1 MTAPN
6 ATLPL
11 PPPRGHL
18 PPEAMRWASSCPW
31 RPGGGWAAY
40 QRIEKLLGI
49 AFIAPA
55 PMAAPNFFASRS
67 ATFSFGV

>member
-6 ATLPL
+6 VASSL
-11 PPPRGHL
+11 PPSRGRV
-18 PPEAMRWASSCPW
+18 PPEAMRSPSSYPW